1 MPANFRS
8 PRESGLIWESFMS
21 KPLCPDAMPIMT
33 SNSAGFIVKLL
44 LPIMKHFS
52 SLSLVLII
60 FSTPDFVP
68 LMQVAVTD
76 LLMKGRRKW

>member
-21 KPLCPDAMPIMT
+21 KPLCPT